1 MSDDNDTLARRFLAA
16 FNTKN
21 ADELAPY
28 LHPDVVF
35 INYGDDEV
43 HGREAVI
50 RLWKGVFAN
59 FEQVKF
65 EIVHQAVNGNVVIAE
80 QIHGLSLPGRPLAP
94 IMNLAV
100 YEFEDGQITA
110 WRDYSNPDYARKLL
124 AG

>member
-1 MSDDNDTLARRFLAA
+1 MTNDNDTLARRFLAA

-35 INYGDDEV
+35 LNYGEDEV
-43 HGREAVI
+43 HGCEAVVD
-50 RLWKGVFAN
+50 LWKGVFAR
-59 FEQVKF
+59 FEQVQF
-65 EIVHQAVNGNVVIAE
+65 EIVHQAVNGDVVIAE
-80 QIHGLSLPGRPLAP
+80 QIHGLSLPGRPLAS

-100 YEFEDGQITA
+100 YEFTDGQIIA
-110 WRDYSNPDYARKLL
+110 WRDYSNPVKARELL